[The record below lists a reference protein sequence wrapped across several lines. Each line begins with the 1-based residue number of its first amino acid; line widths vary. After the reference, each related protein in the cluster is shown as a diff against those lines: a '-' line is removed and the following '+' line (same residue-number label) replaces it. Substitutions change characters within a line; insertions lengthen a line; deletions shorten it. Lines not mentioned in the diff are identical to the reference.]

1 MFPEG
6 SRSAVTLW
14 RSAADFLSS
23 AAQGLCGVVRRWAG
37 RREPWLSPLVYHS
50 ADQNDRR
57 VRATTP
63 KARAGEPAS
72 TVGIMPMRGSS
83 RPAATQ
89 SSRLPVP
96 SFPQAHLSN
105 GLVVAL
111 LSAVLVAIPSAAW
124 SAGDGT
130 LQLHFMDVGQG
141 DGAILI
147 APDGETILFDDGV
160 RGECDRPLSYLR
172 QLGIDHID
180 YHIASHYHAD
190 HIGCATEVVQAFPL
204 RHEAFDR
211 GGNYSSKTFTEYVEA
226 VGDHRQTATDH
237 TEIVLDTAS
246 TTPVVVDIVALN
258 GNGVPTTN
266 ENDLSLVALI
276 HFNGFTAE
284 MGGDLSGIRTD
295 NYEDIETSVAPKVGP
310 IDVYKVH
317 HHGSRYSSN
326 PTWLTVTHPQVAVLS
341 MGDDNRYGHPTIECL
356 ARLHQVVR
364 RVYWT
369 EKGAGVPPDS
379 AYDVVG
385 GTIIVHVRPGTHK
398 FTVTC
403 SANAVEDTFTV
414 GAGVEHVVLGGNETQ
429 ERMPSTAIAIHHYY
443 IESASQVIAEPR
455 RDKRNRK

>member
-1 MFPEG
+1 MLAPRFP
-6 SRSAVTLW
+6 
-14 RSAADFLSS
+14 
-23 AAQGLCGVVRRWAG
+23 
-37 RREPWLSPLVYHS
+37 
-50 ADQNDRR
+50 
-57 VRATTP
+57 
-63 KARAGEPAS
+63 RAG
-72 TVGIMPMRGSS
+72 
-83 RPAATQ
+83 
-89 SSRLPVP
+89 L
-96 SFPQAHLSN
+96 H
-105 GLVVAL
+105 VAL
-111 LSAVLVAIPSAAW
+111 LSALLVTFPSVSQ

-147 APDGETILFDDGV
+147 APDGETILFDDGA
-160 RGECDRPLSYLR
+160 RGACERPLSYLR

-190 HIGCATEVVQAFPL
+190 HIGCATEVLQAYPL

-211 GGNYSSKTFTEYVEA
+211 GGTYSTKTFAEYVEA
-226 VGDHRQTATDH
+226 VGEHRQTATEH
-237 TEIVLDTAS
+237 TEIVLDSAS

-266 ENDLSLVALI
+266 ENDLSLVAVI
-276 HFNGFTAE
+276 HFSGFTAE
-284 MGGDLSGIRTD
+284 MGGDLSGVRTD

-341 MGDDNRYGHPTIECL
+341 TGEDNRYGHPTAECL

-364 RVYWT
+364 KVYWT
-369 EKGAGVPPDS
+369 EKGAGAPLDS

-385 GTIIVHVRPGTHK
+385 GTIVVHVPPGTHK

-403 SANAVEDTFTV
+403 RGNAVADTFAV
-414 GAGVEHVVLGGNETQ
+414 GAGVEHAVVDGNEVH
-429 ERMPSTAIAIHHYY
+429 ERVPSTAVAIHHYY
-443 IESASQVIAEPR
+443 MESGSPVAAPQQGGREKRSPR
-455 RDKRNRK
+455 